1 MAAAPR
7 ARAAAE
13 ALARF
18 ELCRLLGGGDW
29 RAGLR
34 LLLCE
39 ELAAA
44 RAEAQ
49 RQLGGHGEAHEDQQQ
64 GPAGV

>member
-1 MAAAPR
+1 MASAPR

-13 ALARF
+13 ALTRF

-34 LLLCE
+34 LLLR
-39 ELAAA
+39 ELKPA
-44 RAEAQ
+44 RSH
-49 RQLGGHGEAHEDQQQ
+49 GGGRSASSSP
-64 GPAGV
+64 GPAPVR